1 MKTLKHQLNVTSTT
15 PPSIEFDPA
24 AGAVYV
30 RFLRRAVKRTIERGH
45 DGMIVTIDL
54 DQSERVVG
62 IEAVGFD
69 NFSISNLLRAANV
82 RAENID
88 FAKARMR
95 ATPPVMRREP
105 VPA

>member
-1 MKTLKHQLNVTSTT
+1 MRKLRHQLNITSTT

-30 RFLRRAVKRTIERGH
+30 RFLRRAVKRTIERASEGLV
-45 DGMIVTIDL
+45 VTIDL
-54 DQSERVVG
+54 DQSDRVVG

-69 NFSISNLLRAANV
+69 NFSISSLLRKANV

-88 FAKARMR
+88 FSRARMR
-95 ATPPVMRREP
+95 ATPPVAERDL